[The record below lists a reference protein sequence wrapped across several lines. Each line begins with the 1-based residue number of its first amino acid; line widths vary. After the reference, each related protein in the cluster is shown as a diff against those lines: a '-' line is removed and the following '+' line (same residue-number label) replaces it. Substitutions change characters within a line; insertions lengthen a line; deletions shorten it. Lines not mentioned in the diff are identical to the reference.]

1 MILCIDQLLSAGDSS
16 RIDEILV
23 DVPFADGAST
33 AGWAARGVKNNV
45 QAEPGAACAAIAIVQ
60 SALLSSDTFIAY
72 SAPLHFGPMIVSR
85 YTAGMYYGPHVDD
98 AVMGNPPMRTDLA
111 FTLFLSEP
119 DSYDGGELVID
130 EAGREQWVKLDRGCL
145 VVYPAASL
153 HWVNPVKSGVRIV
166 VVGWLQS
173 LLRDPRQR
181 EILYDLQLARHAI
194 FATYGKTEIFD
205 HISKTSSN
213 LWRMWAE
220 P

>member
-1 MILCIDQLLSAGDSS
+1 MILCINQLVSAADSG
-16 RIDEILV
+16 RIDELLV
-23 DVPFADGAST
+23 DVPYADGTST
-33 AGWAARGVKNNV
+33 AGWAARSVKKNI
-45 QAEPGAACAAIAIVQ
+45 QAEPSAASAAIAIVQ
-60 SALLSSDTFIAY
+60 TALLSSETFIAY
-72 SAPLHFGPMIVSR
+72 AAPLHFGPMIVSQ
-85 YTAGMYYGPHVDD
+85 YTPGMYYGPHVDD

-111 FTLFLSEP
+111 FTLFLSES

-130 EAGREQWVKLDRGCL
+130 EAGREQLVKLNRGCL
-145 VVYPAASL
+145 VLYPAASL

-181 EILYDLQLARHAI
+181 EIMYDLQLARREI
-194 FATYGKTEIFD
+194 FASQGKTELFD
-205 HISKTSSN
+205 QISKTSSN